1 MTDGSACELP
11 RQNAAPREIEALLRA
26 SRIVAVVGLSPR
38 PDRPSYG
45 VAQYLKGAGY
55 TIIPVNPNATEVLNE
70 RSYATVEH
78 IPGPVDIVDIFR
90 KPEDVLP
97 IVEAAI
103 RKGAKA
109 VWMQSGIVN
118 NAAADLA
125 RAAGLTVV
133 MDRCMMVEHRRL
145 GAV

>member
-1 MTDGSACELP
+1 MSNGDACELP
-11 RQNAAPREIEALLRA
+11 RKNAAPAEIAALLRS
-26 SRIVAVVGLSPR
+26 SRVVAVVGLSPR
-38 PDRPSYG
+38 PDRPSFG

-55 TIIPVNPNATEVLNE
+55 TIIPVNPNTNEVLNE
-70 RSYATVEH
+70 RSYATLEH
-78 IPGPVDIVDIFR
+78 IPGPIDIVDIFR

-109 VWMQSGIVN
+109 VWMQTGIVN

-125 RAAGLTVV
+125 RAAGLQVV

-145 GAV
+145 PGD